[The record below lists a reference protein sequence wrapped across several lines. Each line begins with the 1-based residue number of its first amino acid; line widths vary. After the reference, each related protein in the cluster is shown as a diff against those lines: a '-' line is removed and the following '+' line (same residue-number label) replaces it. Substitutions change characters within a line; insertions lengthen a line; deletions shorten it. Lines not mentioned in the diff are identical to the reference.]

1 MTTTFKNGGKNL
13 SNYWLMKSEP
23 ESRLEKGIDMKVR
36 LDLYS
41 VMLVRWVGGLRNL
54 LYKSDDLEPIVKG
67 EPTPK
72 ALL

>member
-1 MTTTFKNGGKNL
+1 
-13 SNYWLMKSEP
+13 MKSEP

-72 ALL
+72 ALLWPHILPHIINTDKCY